1 MGRTVGAASNAGTS
15 ANASPVRERRYLL
28 IHGDESTAR
37 EVLTAHMAHEGGAGF
52 GVAYLI
58 DNPTR
63 TITFRGGKLDP
74 NRMFSN
80 TGAEANLKKLN
91 PEWTARQV
99 DDGVKYLNNNRNQ
112 LVNRLIPPKG
122 GLILAMH
129 NNSRGYDIQTEI
141 PISDAHAL
149 NDPADPGDFGLVV
162 NPEDFAVVKDGP
174 YNMVL
179 QANPK
184 GPDDGS
190 LSRLAVKLGIRY
202 VNLEAKLGNT
212 EKQRAMLNW
221 IEQRLA

>member
-1 MGRTVGAASNAGTS
+1 
-15 ANASPVRERRYLL
+15 
-28 IHGDESTAR
+28 
-37 EVLTAHMAHEGGAGF
+37 MAHEGGAGF